1 MHWTWVHSHHNCSSD
16 RTHHTHPDKKKSQQN
31 SSAAAHK
38 PLSPPSNNV
47 HEITLLTDT
56 TSRLWLCHCSASG
69 VAARPRRPISRKNNA
84 TNRSLRKTGPF
95 LSAFI
100 EMFLPESAV
109 VMRGIMERND
119 EETSLHSFIRMI
131 GLEKLSSSL
140 VSHLLQKVRLF
151 FVKFPTAS
159 CEQIKEI
166 KEIGR
171 LLCNS
176 Q

>member
-1 MHWTWVHSHHNCSSD
+1 
-16 RTHHTHPDKKKSQQN
+16 
-31 SSAAAHK
+31 
-38 PLSPPSNNV
+38 
-47 HEITLLTDT
+47 
-56 TSRLWLCHCSASG
+56 
-69 VAARPRRPISRKNNA
+69 
-84 TNRSLRKTGPF
+84 
-95 LSAFI
+95 
-100 EMFLPESAV
+100 
-109 VMRGIMERND
+109 MERND